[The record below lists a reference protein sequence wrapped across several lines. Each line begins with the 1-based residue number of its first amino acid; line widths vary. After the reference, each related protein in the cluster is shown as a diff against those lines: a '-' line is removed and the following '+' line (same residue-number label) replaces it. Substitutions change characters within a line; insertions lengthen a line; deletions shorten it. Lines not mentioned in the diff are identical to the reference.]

1 MDRTWT
7 IAGKSLDT
15 GRLREAA
22 EECRH
27 VAEYDYL
34 VVNDDFER
42 ALDELLVVFRAQRQ
56 CLSRQSQRHETL
68 LRALSL
74 ADQ

>member
-1 MDRTWT
+1 
-7 IAGKSLDT
+7 
-15 GRLREAA
+15 
-22 EECRH
+22 
-27 VAEYDYL
+27 